1 MNNHQSAQEARELA
15 ARLAES
21 QLFVQ
26 YREAFTRATNLPL
39 DLVPADGSKLPF
51 GECQTNAFCSLI
63 RKGGCQSCSMAD
75 CCLLTKAGGE
85 TLTSRCFAGMLET
98 AVPVRVGN
106 AVIAYLR
113 TGQQIPNAPTEAKFA
128 QLEKWLREKGREKE
142 IPQIKKAFL
151 ALKPADGER
160 YESNVRL
167 VEFFA
172 DQLAAH
178 ANRLLLE
185 QHRPE
190 PAPVRKAKR
199 FVAENLGDRI
209 ALEDVAK
216 HSGVSTFYFCKVFK
230 ASTGMCF
237 TEYVNRVRVEKAKA
251 LLNHPEHRITEVAYA
266 VGFQSLSQFN
276 RSFQKYAGE
285 SPTEF
290 RRRIR
295 GEEAVAA

>member
-1 MNNHQSAQEARELA
+1 M
-15 ARLAES
+15 
-21 QLFVQ
+21 
-26 YREAFTRATNLPL
+26 
-39 DLVPADGSKLPF
+39 
-51 GECQTNAFCSLI
+51 
-63 RKGGCQSCSMAD
+63 
-75 CCLLTKAGGE
+75 
-85 TLTSRCFAGMLET
+85 
-98 AVPVRVGN
+98 
-106 AVIAYLR
+106 
-113 TGQQIPNAPTEAKFA
+113 
-128 QLEKWLREKGREKE
+128 
-142 IPQIKKAFL
+142 
-151 ALKPADGER
+151 
-160 YESNVRL
+160 
-167 VEFFA
+167 
-172 DQLAAH
+172 
-178 ANRLLLE
+178 
-185 QHRPE
+185 
-190 PAPVRKAKR
+190 RKAKR